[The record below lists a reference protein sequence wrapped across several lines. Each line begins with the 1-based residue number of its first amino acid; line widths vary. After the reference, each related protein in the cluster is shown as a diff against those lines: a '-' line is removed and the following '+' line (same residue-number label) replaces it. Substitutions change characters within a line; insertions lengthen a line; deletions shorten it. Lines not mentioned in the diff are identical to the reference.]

1 MHAPLYIVNFS
12 GSCSSVQ
19 AVYRTYV
26 LGCGVL
32 SSATVFSHGSC
43 CTSLQHRS
51 APIYNCFL
59 A

>member
-1 MHAPLYIVNFS
+1 MYIVNFS